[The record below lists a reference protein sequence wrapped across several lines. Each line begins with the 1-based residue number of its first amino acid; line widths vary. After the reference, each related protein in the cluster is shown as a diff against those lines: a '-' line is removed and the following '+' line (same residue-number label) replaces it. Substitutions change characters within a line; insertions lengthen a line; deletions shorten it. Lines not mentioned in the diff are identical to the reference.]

1 MGRDPGAGVAAA
13 KRERLCQAC
22 GRRIEW
28 RRKWAAVWEE
38 IRYCSA
44 ACRRARV
51 DVLDRRLEATIIEL
65 LAGRGRGAS
74 ICPSEAARRVAGLQ
88 DWRPLMEST
97 RRAAR
102 RLAAGGQVE
111 ITQRGRPVDFAS
123 FRGPIRVRLKE
134 R

>member
-1 MGRDPGAGVAAA
+1 MC
-13 KRERLCQAC
+13 EAC

-28 RRKWAAVWEE
+28 RRKWAAVWDE
-38 IRYCSA
+38 IRYCSD

-51 DVLDRRLEATIIEL
+51 GPLDRRLEDAVIGL
-65 LAGRGRGAS
+65 LSGRGRGAS
-74 ICPSEAARRVAGLQ
+74 ICPSEAARRVAGPEN
-88 DWRPLMEST
+88 WRSLMEAT

-102 RLAAGGQVE
+102 RLAARGRVE

-123 FRGPIRVRLKE
+123 FKGPIRVRLKD